1 MGALAIVLIILF
13 SLIFIAVIG
22 VIIWYIYEGSQPIC
36 KANSDCKYGF
46 ICKDGNCVKATGG
59 CKTDRDCPVGDI
71 CSDGKCAH
79 LPIEIPQIKIT
90 APVIQKPV
98 IKQEVRKPPPQI
110 IIPKKVRKLHYS
122 SEESMD
128 DEINSEGSQSD
139 PVFDIVSLSTE
150 SSESSESEENSEI
163 SISTPYVENKG
174 NYLCKAVDDNTVLDV
189 CSYSVYNVFLLENTD
204 IVLQHIDTK
213 EKNKIGNN
221 IPLQNI
227 VSYNGYLYG
236 LGTDNALYMLPTSY
250 FTTNY
255 WIWKPVK
262 WAPVDIIHMSTTQ
275 DFQYLWLQTN
285 EEGYLYQNN
294 KLVKQELAPYIRVYG
309 SDINNY
315 LEYDAKTSSIY
326 IYPSRQVIQ
335 NVVGGAMDYYNSVT
349 TLSKSQA
356 SNFRKVVI
364 VNWQP
369 FFIRK

>member
-22 VIIWYIYEGSQPIC
+22 AVIWYIVQASQPIC
-36 KANSDCKYGF
+36 KANSDCKEGF
-46 ICKDGNCVKATGG
+46 ICVGGNCVKATGG
-59 CKTDRDCPVGDI
+59 CKSNRDCLFDEICIQGRCIPVG
-71 CSDGKCAH
+71 
-79 LPIEIPQIKIT
+79 LEVPQVKQT
-90 APVIQKPV
+90 APVIQKPPV
-98 IKQEVRKPPPQI
+98 KQDVRKPTPQPVI
-110 IIPKKVRKLHYS
+110 HKPTRKLHYS

-128 DEINSEGSQSD
+128 DEINSDGSQSD
-139 PVFDIVSLSTE
+139 PIFDIVSLSTE
-150 SSESSESEENSEI
+150 SSESSDSEKNSET

-204 IVLQHIDTK
+204 IILQHTDNK
-213 EKNKIGNN
+213 EKNKVGNN
-221 IPLQNI
+221 VPLQSL
-227 VSYNGYLYG
+227 VSHNGYLYG

-262 WAPVDIIHMSTTQ
+262 WAPADIIHMSTTQ

-285 EEGYLYQNN
+285 EEGYLYKNN

-315 LEYDAKTSSIY
+315 LEYDPKTFSIQV
-326 IYPSRQVIQ
+326 YPSQQIIQ
-335 NVVGGAMDYYNSVT
+335 NVVGGAMDYYNSVI

-356 SNFRKVVI
+356 SMFRKVVI
-364 VNWQP
+364 VDWHP